1 MKEIVVFS
9 LVNELYGIDI
19 SKVKGIIVYSQLI
32 ITPLF
37 NEKEWIIGIS
47 NIRGEVIPIVDLRKR
62 FSNEAVY
69 NDETVIIII
78 LTDEGKWMGIVVDF
92 ILRIDF
98 MSVEN
103 IKQANILK
111 GIDKKYL
118 NGFIKTE
125 DDEMITL
132 LNIDLLLDIKEL

>member
-1 MKEIVVFS
+1 MKEIVIFS
-9 LVNELYGIDI
+9 LVNELYGIEI

-37 NEKEWIIGIS
+37 NEKEWIVGIS
-47 NIRGEVIPIVDLRKR
+47 NIRGEVIPIIDLRKR
-62 FSNEAVY
+62 FSNEAIY

-78 LTDEGKWMGIVVDF
+78 LTEEGKWMGIVVDF

-98 MSVEN
+98 VDIEH
-103 IKQANILK
+103 IKQPSLLK

-118 NGFIKTE
+118 NGFIKTGSE
-125 DDEMITL
+125 EMVTL
-132 LNIDLLLDIKEL
+132 LNIDLLLDIKEI

>member
-1 MKEIVVFS
+1 MKEIVIFS
-9 LVNELYGIDI
+9 LVNELYGIEI

-37 NEKEWIIGIS
+37 NEKEWIVGIS
-47 NIRGEVIPIVDLRKR
+47 NIRGEVIPIIDLRKR
-62 FSNEAVY
+62 FDNEATY

-78 LTDEGKWMGIVVDF
+78 LTEEGKWMGIVVDF

-98 MSVEN
+98 IGAEN
-103 IKQANILK
+103 IKQPTLLK

-118 NGFIKTE
+118 TGFVKT
-125 DDEMITL
+125 DEEEMVTL
-132 LNIDLLLDIKEL
+132 LNIDLLLDIKEI